1 MDMPPGMS
9 GMGGMDAFPTDEN
22 GLSLDPAMAG
32 EMDGSASGLL
42 SLMPLWAWILLGVC
56 LLILLVMSISSFR
69 RKRRKKRMAMEDEA
83 YFRDLMK

>member
-1 MDMPPGMS
+1 M
-9 GMGGMDAFPTDEN
+9 N
-22 GLSLDPAMAG
+22 GP
-32 EMDGSASGLL
+32 ASGLL

>member
-1 MDMPPGMS
+1 
-9 GMGGMDAFPTDEN
+9 
-22 GLSLDPAMAG
+22 MAG
-32 EMDGSASGLL
+32 EMNGPASGLL